1 MRLTG
6 GADLLRRHV
15 QGAALTVL
23 AVGEVEVGAV
33 ATSRIAM
40 AGAGRDAA
48 AAGGLGEAT
57 LNHGLG
63 SLHEASEECFFPTH
77 LKTVG

>member
-6 GADLLRRHV
+6 SAELLRRHV
-15 QGAALTVL
+15 QGATLAVL

-33 ATSRIAM
+33 AAGRIAM

-57 LNHGLG
+57 LNHELG
-63 SLHEASEECFFPTH
+63 SLREPSEECVLPTH